1 MPGDFFFFG
10 ETMSLA
16 RQSLFAPMFARLFG
30 LMAFVLPMGCGE
42 SLPPPDLPTWS
53 DAATNGDSDADHT
66 LEPPSGDDDAG
77 LPGLPDSGVSADDD
91 DAGPQDGADAALD
104 IESDAGPDAEPDA
117 GDPPEDEEDLRP
129 VLYPDGWLRSPISPS
144 VVASMRAIAAQNA
157 ASDPETFIKVG
168 DSHTVNTN
176 FMRCFDS
183 DSALDLDGR
192 AYLSDAIAA
201 FRAGNSAPFSRT
213 SLAAKVGMSA
223 SWAMTADSTGIA
235 PVDQEVAALNPRFA
249 LVSYGTNDM
258 QSWGEGPLLH
268 QNAVWNFHAN
278 MTALLDHLI
287 EQGIVPIVTG
297 LLPRGD
303 SAKFP
308 DAPLWVPAYNALT
321 RGMAEARQ
329 IPWFDMFSATK
340 DIPGQALAS
349 DGLHGNSSTRPCD
362 FTAAH
367 LTYNYNL
374 RNLNNMELLSDAWR
388 TVVLGERAPDTE
400 DLPFLSGSGAPTDPF
415 QIPSLP
421 FTHHANTA
429 DSPHSV
435 IASYPVCSSADESGA
450 EFYYRLT
457 LPQATNVRF
466 MVFSENKSD
475 IDLHVLT
482 GQSGAPGCL
491 ARNDKIIQRRFEA
504 GTYDIVLDSFEGL
517 VGPYQ
522 LVVVECEEGDE
533 TCE

>member
-1 MPGDFFFFG
+1 
-10 ETMSLA
+10 MSRD
-16 RQSLFAPMFARLFG
+16 RQSLFFRLLG
-30 LMAFVLPMGCGE
+30 LLVLPFFLACGE
-42 SLPPPDLPTWS
+42 SLPPAELPTLI

-66 LEPPSGDDDAG
+66 LEPPTLDDDAG
-77 LPGLPDSGVSADDD
+77 LPDS
-91 DAGPQDGADAALD
+91 DATAG
-104 IESDAGPDAEPDA
+104 ESDAGPDADSDAALDAEPDAGFDAEPDA
-117 GDPPEDEEDLRP
+117 GDPPEEEEDLRP
-129 VLYPDGWLRSPISPS
+129 VLYPDGWVRSPISPS
-144 VVASMRAIAAQNA
+144 VVASMRAITAKNA
-157 ASDPETFIKVG
+157 DSDPETFIKVG

-192 AYLSDAIAA
+192 TYLSDAIAA
-201 FRAGNSAPFSRT
+201 FRAGNSSPFSRT

-223 SWAMTADSTGIA
+223 SWAMTADSTGVA
-235 PVDQEVAALNPRFA
+235 PVDQEIAALNPRFA

-287 EQGIVPIVTG
+287 DQGIVPIVTG

-329 IPWFDMFSATK
+329 IPWFDMFGATK

-349 DGLHGNSSTRPCD
+349 DGLHGNSSSRPCD
-362 FTAAH
+362 FTADA

-388 TVVLGERAPDTE
+388 TVILGERAPDTE
-400 DLPFLSGSGAPTDPF
+400 GLAFISGSGAPTDPF
-415 QIPSLP
+415 QITSLP

-429 DSPHSV
+429 SSPHSI
-435 IASYPVCSSADESGA
+435 IASYPVCSTADESGA

-457 LPQATNVRF
+457 LKQATNVRL
-466 MVFSENKSD
+466 MVFSENNSD

-482 GQSGAPGCL
+482 GGLGASGCL

-504 GTYDIVLDSFEGL
+504 GTYDIVLDSYAGL

-522 LVVVECEEGDE
+522 LVVVECESGDE